1 MSDWLTA
8 DEVEDWIELGLVPE
22 EFIDFNIWYC
32 SVEELFEIRDLLLNY
47 GRKDA
52 PEWFY
57 LIKLWMFVNERLRSE
72 GFDME

>member
-8 DEVEDWIELGLVPE
+8 DEVEEWIELGLVPE
-22 EFIDFNIWYC
+22 EFIDFNICYC
-32 SVEELFEIRDLLLNY
+32 GVEELFEIRDLLLNY
-47 GRKDA
+47 GRLNA
-52 PEWFY
+52 PEWLY

>member
-8 DEVEDWIELGLVPE
+8 DEVEDWIELGLVPD
-22 EFIDFNIWYC
+22 EFIDYNIVYC

-52 PEWFY
+52 LEWFY
-57 LIKLWMFVNERLRSE
+57 LIKLWMFVNERLRLE